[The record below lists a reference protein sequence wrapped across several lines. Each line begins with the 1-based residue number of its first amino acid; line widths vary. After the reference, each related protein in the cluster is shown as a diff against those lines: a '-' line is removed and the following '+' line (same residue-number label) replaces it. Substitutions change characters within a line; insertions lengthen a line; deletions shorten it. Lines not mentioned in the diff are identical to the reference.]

1 MREAD
6 INWQERPAGSVAN
19 DPMRILNAIAF
30 ALGQLRARAEH
41 CNRSTNQRRNH
52 QIRPVCRTVVE
63 LG

>member
-1 MREAD
+1 
-6 INWQERPAGSVAN
+6 
-19 DPMRILNAIAF
+19 LNAIAF
-30 ALGQLRARAEH
+30 ALGQLRARAKH